1 MPSSRN
7 NPGGIEQRT
16 MTNLEFVN
24 DVFESSPDKETVPV
38 HIVTQIVNSLLGLV
52 ILPYVKGWAFHEDNT
67 KLEELFS
74 KRWPR
79 WDFVMPKADE
89 CQTLG
94 NLVWHL
100 RNAAAHGNYSFSS
113 NDRDPTKVII
123 TVRDRPVGKPINW
136 IAQIRADK
144 LYVFCERL
152 SGYMAEKHSSKSPS

>member
-1 MPSSRN
+1 
-7 NPGGIEQRT
+7 
-16 MTNLEFVN
+16 MTNLQFVG
-24 DVFESSPDKETVPV
+24 DVFASSPDKETAPV

-52 ILPYVKGWAFHEDNT
+52 VLPYEKDWALHKDST
-67 KLEELFS
+67 KLQELCS
-74 KRWPR
+74 KGWPR

-94 NLVWHL
+94 DLTWHL

-144 LYVFCERL
+144 LYVFCQRL
-152 SGYMAEKHSSKSPS
+152 SGHMAEKHSSKSPS

>member
-1 MPSSRN
+1 MPKSRN
-7 NPGGIEQRT
+7 NSGGIEQRT
-16 MTNLEFVN
+16 MTNLQFVN
-24 DVFESSPDKETVPV
+24 DVFEASPDKETAPV

-52 ILPYVKGWAFHEDNT
+52 VLPYAKGWAFHKGNT
-67 KLEELFS
+67 KLEELYS
-74 KRWPR
+74 KGWPR
-79 WDFVMPKADE
+79 WDLIMPKADE
-89 CQTLG
+89 CHTLG

-123 TVRDRPVGKPINW
+123 TIRDRPVGKPINW

-152 SGYMAEKHSSKSPS
+152 SWDMAEKHSNKSPS